1 MTSVSVS
8 AVSNTV
14 TVTEGNAGTTVVTV
28 PKTTV
33 ITAVVAG
40 PQGPIGPQ
48 GPEGPQGPIG
58 TPLPSGG
65 VPGDILMKD
74 SYANYDA
81 DWAPTLDGGTFF

>member
-1 MTSVSVS
+1 MSDQVAIEVIEGASVTVEVVEDGGVQVVEITAPS
-8 AVSNTV
+8 AV
-14 TVTEGNAGTTVVTV
+14 EVVE
-28 PKTTV
+28 V
-33 ITAVVAG
+33 IH
-40 PQGPIGPQ
+40 P
-48 GPEGPQGPIG
+48 GPQGPIG

>member
-1 MTSVSVS
+1 MSDQVAIEVIE
-8 AVSNTV
+8 APAV
-14 TVTEGNAGTTVVTV
+14 TVEVVDDGGV
-28 PKTTV
+28 QVVEV
-33 ITAVVAG
+33 IH
-40 PQGPIGPQ
+40 P
-48 GPEGPQGPIG
+48 GPQGPIG